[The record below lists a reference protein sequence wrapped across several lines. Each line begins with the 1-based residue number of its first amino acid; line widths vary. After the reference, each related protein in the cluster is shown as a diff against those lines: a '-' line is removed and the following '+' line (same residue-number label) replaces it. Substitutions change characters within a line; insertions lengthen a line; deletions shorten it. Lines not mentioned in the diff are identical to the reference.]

1 MAKNKS
7 NTLGW
12 VVGIIILAV
21 IIIGA
26 VLIFTPKETGAI
38 KIGAI
43 LPLTGDAATIGQNTR
58 QAMELAVEEINNAGG
73 INSRNLEIIFE
84 DGKCGAKD
92 STNAANKLV
101 NIDGVPIIIGG
112 LCSSETLA
120 AAPIAESNKVVLF
133 SPCSTSPAVTT
144 AGDYVFRDSPSDSFQ
159 GIYAADV
166 VYNTLGKNNVAI
178 LYCLSDWCTAIK
190 EVFKTKFTELNGT
203 IVAEEGYEQTTK
215 DLRTQLTK
223 IKQAK
228 PDALY
233 FLGYTEA
240 SIIGL
245 KQIKELGINVSVIGG
260 DGWDDPKIWNEVKD
274 AGEGVRYTL
283 QYAAL
288 PESFKSKMKTKTG
301 SEEITLCTPN
311 AYDAV
316 NIIANVMNKAGTNS
330 IKIKDELYKVSNY
343 QGVSG
348 TITLDENGDLA
359 SADFV
364 TKIVHNNTPKI
375 EG

>member
-1 MAKNKS
+1 MAKRKS
-7 NTLGW
+7 NALGW
-12 VVGIIILAV
+12 VVGIIFVI

-26 VLIFTPKETGAI
+26 VWWFTPKEAGVI

-43 LPLTGDAATIGQNTR
+43 MPLTGDAATIGLNTR
-58 QAMELAVEEINNAGG
+58 QAMELAMQEVNDAGG
-73 INSRNLEIIFE
+73 INGNNLEIIFE

-92 STNAANKLV
+92 STNAANKLI
-101 NIDGVPIIIGG
+101 NIDGVPVIIGG

-120 AAPIAESNKVVLF
+120 AAPIAESSKVVLF

-159 GIYAADV
+159 GIYTADV
-166 VYNTLGKNNVAI
+166 MYNALKKKSVAI
-178 LYCLSDWCTAIK
+178 LYCLSDWCAGIK
-190 EVFKTKFTELNGT
+190 EVFKIKFTELNGT

-233 FLGYTEA
+233 FVGYTEA

-260 DGWDDPKIWNEVKD
+260 DAWDDPKIWDEVKD

-283 QYAAL
+283 QYTAL

-316 NIIANVMNKAGTNS
+316 NIIANVLGKAGTDS
-330 IKIKDELYKVSNY
+330 IKIKDELYNVINY
-343 QGVSG
+343 QGMSG

-359 SADFV
+359 TADFV
-364 TKIVHNNTPKI
+364 TKIVHNNTPEI
-375 EG
+375 EE